1 MKNKKITRYH
11 TQHHDQSDCGVI
23 CLQTILK
30 FYNSNYSLEKLREH
44 SGTTQQGTTMLGLL
58 QCGNKIGLEIKGYE
72 STIEALKE
80 IIYPA
85 ILHTLFEEKLQ
96 HFIVCFG
103 YDTKKEK
110 FIISNPAS
118 AKIEFINEKELENI
132 WQSKTLLLCN
142 ETDKLVKKKAAKK
155 LKWQWIYKYVKE
167 DVNLLLM
174 SLFLG
179 IILAILSLATAI
191 YSQKLIDILLPSND
205 TFKIIA
211 SICLLF
217 FLFTIQAFFGYL
229 RNLFLMRQSKNY
241 NVRVI
246 HFFYSNLVKLP
257 KSFFDTRKIGDMVA
271 RMNDTS
277 RIQKTISKIIGS
289 IIIDILLVIVVSVS
303 IFNYNTTVG
312 FITLFWIPI
321 LTIVV
326 IIFSPKFKKQ
336 QKEVMQAYSR
346 NESNYIDTIKGIE
359 TIKNNNKE
367 TFFSNHTNKVYDT
380 FQSAIYDLSRL
391 GLNYATINQIIS
403 NILIV
408 SVLSYSVFLVLNKEL
423 TAGVIIAILQLVGM
437 LMASTSNLALVN
449 IEIQEAK
456 VAFNRMYEFT
466 SIEEENEGSIPLT
479 KFNSLEIKNLSFRFT
494 GRKQLFKN
502 INLVVQKN
510 ECIAIVGESGCGK
523 STLNQILQKFY
534 QLENGQIL
542 INKVHNFSDIKTQD
556 WRNIIGVV
564 PQEITLFSGNV
575 ISNILLEKQE
585 EDPIKIFQ
593 FFEKYG
599 FNSFLNSLPQSHSTI
614 IGEEGINL
622 SGGQKQVIGLMRA
635 LYKKPQLLILDE
647 FTSAMD
653 RKTEQFVID
662 LLNKLKFELAV
673 IFISHRLHSLPKIA
687 DRIYVIE
694 NGVVSGE
701 GSHQK
706 LIESKNFYSDFWSEL
721 KCNT

>member
-1 MKNKKITRYH
+1 MSNRNFKKHHTR
-11 TQHHDQSDCGVI
+11 QQDQSDCGIV

-30 FYNSNYSLEKLREH
+30 YYNCNYSLEKLREY

-58 QCGNKIGLEIKGYE
+58 QCGNKVGLEIKGYE
-72 STIEALKE
+72 SSVEALRE
-80 IIYPA
+80 IKNPA
-85 ILHTLFEEKLQ
+85 ILHTIFEEKLQ

-118 AKIEFINEKELENI
+118 ASIEFINEKELEKI
-132 WQSKTLLLCN
+132 WQSKSLLLCN
-142 ETDKLVKKKAAKK
+142 ETDKLVKKKEEKK

-167 DVNLLLM
+167 DVNLLSM

-179 IILAILSLATAI
+179 IILAVLSLATAV

-229 RNLFLMRQSKNY
+229 RNLFLIRQTKNY

-289 IIIDILLVIVVSVS
+289 IIIDILLVIVVSVA
-303 IFNYNTTVG
+303 IFNYNTTLG
-312 FITLFWIPI
+312 FITLLWIPI

-326 IIFSPKFKKQ
+326 IIFSPKIKKQ
-336 QKEVMQAYSR
+336 QKEVMQTYSR

-367 TFFSNHTNKVYDT
+367 TFFSNQTNTVYNT
-380 FQSAIYDLSRL
+380 FQTAVYGLSRL

-403 NILIV
+403 SIFIV
-408 SVLSYSVFLVLNKEL
+408 STLSYSIYLVLNKEL
-423 TAGVIIAILQLVGM
+423 TAGIIIAILQLVGM

-466 SIEEENEGSIPLT
+466 SIEEENKGSIPLT
-479 KFNSLEIKNLSFRFT
+479 TFNSLEIKNLSFRFT

-502 INLVVQKN
+502 INLLVQKN

-523 STLNQILQKFY
+523 STLSQILQKFY
-534 QLENGQIL
+534 QSENGQIL
-542 INKVHNFSDIKTQD
+542 INKDQNFSTLKTQD

-575 ISNILLEKQE
+575 INNILLEQQK
-585 EDPIKIFQ
+585 EDPTQIFQ

-599 FNSFLNSLPQSHSTI
+599 FNTFLNSLPQSHATI

-662 LLNKLKFELAV
+662 LLNKLKSELSI

-694 NGVVSGE
+694 NGVISNE

-721 KCNT
+721 QSKS